1 MHDVCLLVEAHAF
14 NWQQILGLEVLER
27 GGFSEDIIDNLV
39 LNHLEVDHSS
49 HKGER
54 RLVLFVKGLDF
65 EEGSE
70 WVLFFTLVVL
80 LVEGE
85 LVRAGENAVWK
96 AERLS
101 AVVSVRDRA
110 QVLAKSRNVLLR
122 VRKISDTGCVT
133 NHVVGVG
140 TWSVM
145 LIWGVVSELLLI
157 AWNQ

>member
-27 GGFSEDIIDNLV
+27 GGFSEDIINNLV

-49 HKGER
+49 YKGER

-85 LVRAGENAVWK
+85 LVRAGE
-96 AERLS
+96 
-101 AVVSVRDRA
+101 
-110 QVLAKSRNVLLR
+110 
-122 VRKISDTGCVT
+122 
-133 NHVVGVG
+133 
-140 TWSVM
+140 M
-145 LIWGVVSELLLI
+145 LFGKLKD
-157 AWNQ
+157 